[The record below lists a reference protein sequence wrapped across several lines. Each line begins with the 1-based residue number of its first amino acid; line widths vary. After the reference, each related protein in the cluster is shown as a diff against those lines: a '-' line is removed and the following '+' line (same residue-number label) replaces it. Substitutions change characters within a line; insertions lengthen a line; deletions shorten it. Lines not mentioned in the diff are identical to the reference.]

1 MENLK
6 EKYNNTVVHCP
17 TLEIAEKVEE
27 KIIKIHGKH
36 QNIAEQGFG
45 SYKDQT
51 CFIINTP
58 LYGSKYFFEKENYIV
73 LTAEDFLNKSN
84 EIVDNYSIC

>member
-1 MENLK
+1 M
-6 EKYNNTVVHCP
+6 EKYENTVVHCP

-36 QNIAEQGFG
+36 QGIVKHGYG

-51 CFIINTP
+51 CLVINSP
-58 LYGSKYFFEKENYIV
+58 LYGSKRFFEKEKNYIV

-84 EIVDNYSIC
+84 EIVDNYSIY